1 MVWLNK
7 EAASESEGLKSLSPM
22 NTPLTASSPTD
33 CNDQPLLF
41 QALSARQVV
50 ADFSGGTL
58 STDGGALLL
67 RQADHRLGLSR
78 ALAECFDDQRDP
90 RFVDHQL
97 PELLGQRIKGLA
109 LGYEDVND
117 HDTVRHDPLLAVA
130 CDKRDPL
137 GQDRCFADHRGV
149 ALAAPATLNRLELSN
164 NKRTRCHKL
173 PHDPRKIEACLL
185 KLGTRCLPKHARE
198 IVVDLDAMG
207 HLLHGTQEGRHFN
220 AYYGDYC
227 YLPLYAFVG
236 DMPLWAQLR
245 TSDADA
251 ASGVVPAL
259 GKIIA
264 AIRKRCKRARIILR
278 ADSGFCR
285 EEIMAWCEGQPRVVY
300 YCLGLAK
307 NSVLIEKLAPAL
319 AAARARRCLSGAPS
333 ARTFTEFDYQTQKTW
348 SRARRV
354 IGKAEV
360 MAAGD
365 NPRFLVTNL
374 PARGFKGDKDRAR
387 FTPQRV
393 YEEFYCARGEME
405 NVLKQ
410 QTLDLAADRMSTHH
424 LASNQL
430 RLWLATFAYLLLE
443 RVRAWGL
450 AGTELASATVGT
462 VRLKLLKVAAQV
474 TVSVRRVYVRLSSAY
489 PLQAL
494 FRLCHRRLMAL
505 APASG

>member
-1 MVWLNK
+1 MHH
-7 EAASESEGLKSLSPM
+7 
-22 NTPLTASSPTD
+22 TASSTTD
-33 CNDQPLLF
+33 CKDQPLLF
-41 QALSARQVV
+41 QDLGARQVV

-58 STDGGALLL
+58 SSDGGALLL
-67 RQADHRLGLSR
+67 REVNHRLGVAR
-78 ALAECFDDQRDP
+78 QLAGCFDDQRDP

-97 PELLGQRIKGLA
+97 EGLLSQRLEGLA
-109 LGYEDVND
+109 LGYEDLND
-117 HDTVRHDPLLAVA
+117 HDQLRCDPLLAVA
-130 CDKRDPL
+130 CDKADPL
-137 GQDRCFADHRGV
+137 GQDRLFPDNRGA

-173 PHDPRKIEACLL
+173 PHDPQKIEACLL
-185 KLGTRCLPKHARE
+185 KLGVCCLPKHARQ

-207 HLLHGTQEGRHFN
+207 HLLHGTQEGRHFS
-220 AYYGDYC
+220 AYYDDYC
-227 YLPLYAFVG
+227 YLPLYVFVG
-236 DMPLWAQLR
+236 DVPLWAQLR
-245 TSDADA
+245 TTDQDA

-259 GKIIA
+259 EKIVA
-264 AIRKRCKRARIILR
+264 AIRKRCKRARIIIR
-278 ADSGFCR
+278 GDSGFCR
-285 EEIMAWCEGQPRVVY
+285 DQIMAWCEGQPRLVY

-307 NSVLIEKLAPAL
+307 NSVLIEKLQPAL
-319 AAARARRCLSGAPS
+319 AQARARRRLSGAES
-333 ARTFTEFDYQTQKTW
+333 ARVFSEFEYQTQKTW
-348 SRARRV
+348 NRPRRV

-365 NPRFLVTNL
+365 NPRFVVTNL
-374 PARGFKGDKDRAR
+374 PARGFKADKDRAR
-387 FTPQRV
+387 FTPQRL
-393 YEEFYCARGEME
+393 YEEFYCARGQME

-462 VRLKLLKVAAQV
+462 VRLKLLKVAALV

-489 PLQAL
+489 PWQAL
-494 FRLCHRRLMAL
+494 FRLCHRRLMSL
-505 APASG
+505 SPASG